1 MICQHLNAFSD
12 GDGHE
17 KMGMGMEIY
26 FAGTD
31 EDGDIVERGR
41 LGTDLNFMG
50 TDGDKCSSPCRALV
64 GNKC

>member
-1 MICQHLNAFSD
+1 MLII
-12 GDGHE
+12 
-17 KMGMGMEIY
+17 MGMGMEIY